1 MRECEII
8 FARTLSGQAQ
18 KMNQGKNS
26 VKADIKLRQK
36 ISIWG
41 ACFIIH
47 LLLPGNILADNFK
60 LSDLTHKMAEVSSL
74 RHKVIQRQAQASKL
88 IKQLSQTMVELKE
101 EIKEEKR
108 RLRITSCQEAIRN
121 PRVDYN
127 IKLIQKI
134 LVYISRLHEKVQ
146 YLDIASEELAFLYQ
160 QAEDDL
166 KILETLND
174 MKIEKLMGQINQT
187 IHKYQ
192 SEANGLSIDVNG
204 IALSQPEEIWNSI
217 IMSSK

>member
-1 MRECEII
+1 
-8 FARTLSGQAQ
+8 
-18 KMNQGKNS
+18 MNQGKNS
-26 VKADIKLRQK
+26 VKADIKLRHK

-41 ACFIIH
+41 ACFIFLI
-47 LLLPGNILADNFK
+47 LLPGNILADNFK
-60 LSDLTHKMAEVSSL
+60 LSDLTNKMAEISSL
-74 RHKVIQRQAQASKL
+74 RDKVIHRQAQASKL

-101 EIKEEKR
+101 EIKGEKR
-108 RLRITSCQEAIRN
+108 KFRITSCQEAIHN
-121 PRVDYN
+121 PRIDYN

-134 LVYISRLHEKVQ
+134 LVYISRLNDKVQ

-166 KILETLND
+166 KILETLSD

-187 IHKYQ
+187 IHTYQ

-204 IALSQPEEIWNSI
+204 IALSPPEEIWNSI
-217 IMSSK
+217 IM

>member
-1 MRECEII
+1 
-8 FARTLSGQAQ
+8 
-18 KMNQGKNS
+18 MNQGKNS

-41 ACFIIH
+41 VCFIIL

-60 LSDLTHKMAEVSSL
+60 LSDLTNKMAEVSSL
-74 RHKVIQRQAQASKL
+74 RDKVIQRQAQASKL

-101 EIKEEKR
+101 EIKGEKR
-108 RLRITSCQEAIRN
+108 KLRIISCQEAIRN

-134 LVYISRLHEKVQ
+134 LVYTSRLHEKVQ

-166 KILETLND
+166 KILETLSD

-192 SEANGLSIDVNG
+192 SEAKGLSIDVNG
-204 IALSQPEEIWNSI
+204 IDLSPPEEIWNSI
-217 IMSSK
+217 IMSAE